1 MFSSEVLLRDGGN
14 RRASQRFGSA
24 IDTDLRGRQAT
35 GRSPCRVIDI
45 SSGGVRLMI
54 YQDLPPET
62 SIQIALP
69 GKGLVDAHVVWA
81 NGREAG
87 CRFDHPI
94 DAATVTS
101 LQETGRG

>member
-1 MFSSEVLLRDGGN
+1 MFSSEVVVRDGSN
-14 RRASQRFGSA
+14 RRASPRVGSA
-24 IDTDLRGRQAT
+24 FDTDMRGRKGM

-45 SSGGVRLMI
+45 SSGGARLMI

-69 GKGLVDAHVVWA
+69 GKGLVDAHIVWA

-87 CRFDHPI
+87 CRFDSPI
-94 DAATVTS
+94 DAATITS
-101 LQETGRG
+101 LQAAGR